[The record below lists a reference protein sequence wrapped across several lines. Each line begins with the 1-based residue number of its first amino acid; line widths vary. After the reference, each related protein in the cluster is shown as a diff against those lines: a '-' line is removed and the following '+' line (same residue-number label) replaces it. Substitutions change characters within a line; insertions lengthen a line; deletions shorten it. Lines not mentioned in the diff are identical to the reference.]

1 MQTPNQTGRSLLRI
15 WGIVLRHMAVYRFNV
30 ARLQDFLLW
39 PLFELLLWGFL
50 GLYVQRLSQWNLVVA
65 LLLSTLVLW
74 NVFARVSQGLGVNLL
89 MELWSRN
96 IMNIF
101 VSPISTLEYIVALV
115 VFGILRIAVLTGTL
129 GLIAF
134 LLYRVNVFTV
144 GLPLVPLAAGLLAF
158 GWAMGLLIMA
168 LILRYGQSIES
179 LAFGFAFFL
188 QPFGAVFFPLS
199 IYPHWL
205 QVVSQAVPLAHIFE
219 NLRRVFEGQPLDGS
233 HLAWM
238 AILDL
243 GYLLVA
249 FFLFGVTFESARKRG
264 LLLKLQD

>member
-1 MQTPNQTGRSLLRI
+1 MRI
-15 WGIVLRHMAVYRFNV
+15 WGIVLRHLAVYRFNL

-50 GLYVQRLSQWNLVVA
+50 ALYVRELSHISIIVA
-65 LLLSTLVLW
+65 LLVSTLILW

-101 VSPISTLEYIVALV
+101 VSPISTLEYVSALVLFGLIRIVALT
-115 VFGILRIAVLTGTL
+115 GILAGIAL
-129 GLIAF
+129 F
-134 LLYRVNVFTV
+134 LYRVNLFQL
-144 GLPLVPLAAGLLAF
+144 GLPLVPLAAGLIVY
-158 GWAMGLLIMA
+158 GWAVGILVMA

-179 LAFGFAFFL
+179 LAFGFSFFL

-205 QVVSQAVPLAHIFE
+205 QVVSQVVPLTHIFE
-219 NLRRVFEGQPLDGS
+219 NLRRVFQGQPLDGN

-238 AILDL
+238 VALDL
-243 GYLLVA
+243 GYLLLA
-249 FFLFGVTFESARKRG
+249 FLLFGVTFESARKRG